1 MSLISSVLRL
11 IDATHPENFSGE
23 EAEEDAKIE
32 REKQLKE
39 MRASQ
44 LARPLRTS
52 RQFQKPPG

>member
-23 EAEEDAKIE
+23 KAEEDAKIE

-39 MRASQ
+39 MRATQ
-44 LARPLRTS
+44 RRTS
-52 RQFQKPPG
+52 SAKKMLQR